1 LPRRHRAASLPAALR
16 AASERLAAFCF
27 CCLQRPPTSAK
38 IECSKLAKVQ
48 KRKNGGERKMAE
60 ELLVWLNGELV
71 PKSQAKVSVF
81 DHGFLYGDGV
91 FEGIRAYNGKVF
103 MLDEHL
109 DRLYDSAKSIWLT
122 IPLTKEQMRDAILQ
136 TLRANKLR
144 DAYIRVVVSRGE
156 GDLGLDPRKCPK
168 PNIVIITDRIE
179 LFPEELY
186 ERGIEMVT
194 VSVRRNSPQALN
206 PNIKSLNYL
215 NNILAKIEAIN
226 AGKPEGLMLT
236 LDGYVAEGTGENI
249 FIVKRGELFTPPAYM
264 GILKGITRQVV
275 MQLAK
280 EEGIPVHEAVLT
292 LHDVYNAD
300 ECFLTGTGAEIIP
313 VVKLDGRV
321 IGDGVPGPI
330 TKTLI
335 QKFRQYTQ
343 QVGVPIE

>member
-1 LPRRHRAASLPAALR
+1 
-16 AASERLAAFCF
+16 
-27 CCLQRPPTSAK
+27 
-38 IECSKLAKVQ
+38 
-48 KRKNGGERKMAE
+48 MAD

-71 PKSQAKVSVF
+71 PKSQAKVSVY

-109 DRLYDSAKSIWLT
+109 DRLYESAKSIWLT
-122 IPLTKEQMRDAILQ
+122 IPLTKEELRAAILQ

-144 DAYIRVVVSRGE
+144 DAYIRVVISRGE

-168 PNIVIITDRIE
+168 PNVVIITDRIE
-179 LFPEELY
+179 LFPNELY

-249 FIVKRGELFTPPAYM
+249 FIVKGGTLLTPPAYM

-275 MQLAK
+275 IQLAQ
-280 EEGIPVHEAVLT
+280 EIGISVYEAVLT
-292 LHDVYNAD
+292 LHDVYTAD
-300 ECFLTGTGAEIIP
+300 ECFLTGTGAEIVP
-313 VVKLDGRV
+313 VVKLDGRT
-321 IGDGVPGPI
+321 IGDGKPGPI
-330 TKTLI
+330 TRQLI
-335 QKFRQYTQ
+335 QRFRVYTK
-343 QVGVPIE
+343 QVGTPIEETGETTG